1 MLLHQAGEIWH
12 ISASPAD
19 KGVLATCY
27 NKSEYLW
34 GSGCPRTTCYKSEC
48 PLGSGCPRTA
58 CFSESASPGG
68 LIVWR
73 GGRVVPKLCTQG
85 SAASQR
91 SSDTGWMETV
101 ISGYYSPEPKKGS
114 WTHSCALSID
124 PEAGE
129 GRT

>member
-34 GSGCPRTTCYKSEC
+34 GSGCPRTTC
-48 PLGSGCPRTA
+48 
-58 CFSESASPGG
+58 FSESACPGG